1 MNKRTIITDNTE
13 PPKNYL
19 WHKLSP
25 TGLDLGIYECR
36 DGKWNKIEI
45 GGGGGSGGAENNDR
59 TITLN
64 DVEYI
69 EYTCNGFS
77 ESLGDYY
84 DIREKETSENGFS
97 KLLGFDDSIG
107 ILYITESTINEIK
120 NKIPEDGNNKELSI
134 LLMLKTN
141 TIFRFIASDIKNISI
156 YDLNAGKAVL
166 SEPVSLGQVGIKKF
180 KDYVKAGATQIAL
193 LVK

>member
-25 TGLDLGIYECR
+25 TGLDLGIYEYR

-45 GGGGGSGGAENNDR
+45 SEGGSDAEDNDR
-59 TITLN
+59 TITLK
-64 DVEYI
+64 DIEYI
-69 EYTCNGFS
+69 EYSCNGFS
-77 ESLGDYY
+77 DSLGDYY
-84 DIREKETSENGFS
+84 DINEKETSENGFS

-107 ILYITESTINEIK
+107 ILYITDSTINEIK
-120 NKIPEDGNNKELSI
+120 NKMPEDGNNKELTI
-134 LLMLKTN
+134 LLKLKTN
-141 TIFRFIASDIKNISI
+141 TSFRFITSDIKNINM
-156 YDLNAGKAVL
+156 YNPNDGKAVL
-166 SEPVSLGQVGIKKF
+166 SLPVSLGNYSLTEF
-180 KDYVKAGATQIAL
+180 KADAKAGATQIAL

>member
-1 MNKRTIITDNTE
+1 MNKRIIITDNTE

-25 TGLDLGIYECR
+25 AELDLGVYEYR

-45 GGGGGSGGAENNDR
+45 GVGSGGAENNDR

-69 EYTCNGFS
+69 QYSCNGFS
-77 ESLGDYY
+77 DSLGDYY
-84 DIREKETSENGFS
+84 DINEKETSENGFS

-107 ILYITESTINEIK
+107 ILYITDSTINEIK
-120 NKIPEDGNNKELSI
+120 NKIPEDGNNKELTI
-134 LLMLKTN
+134 LLKLKTN
-141 TIFRFIASDIKNISI
+141 TSFRFITSDIKNINM
-156 YDLNAGKAVL
+156 YNPNKGKAVL
-166 SEPVSLGQVGIKKF
+166 SSPVSLGNYSLQEF
-180 KDYVKAGATQIAL
+180 KANAKAGATQIAL

>member
-1 MNKRTIITDNTE
+1 MINWKYIFYTLISILLIGYIFISS
-13 PPKNYL
+13 K
-19 WHKLSP
+19 
-25 TGLDLGIYECR
+25 
-36 DGKWNKIEI
+36 KIEI
-45 GGGGGSGGAENNDR
+45 SGGGGDAENNDR
-59 TITLN
+59 TITLK
-64 DVEYI
+64 DIEHI

-77 ESLGDYY
+77 SSLGDYY

-120 NKIPEDGNNKELSI
+120 NKIPEDGNVKELSI

-141 TIFRFIASDIKNISI
+141 TVFQFLTSDIKNINMYNQSE
-156 YDLNAGKAVL
+156 GKAVL
-166 SEPVSLGQVGIKKF
+166 SLPVSLGNYSLTGLKA
-180 KDYVKAGATQIAL
+180 DAKAGATQIAL

>member
-25 TGLDLGIYECR
+25 AGLDLGIYEYR
-36 DGKWNKIEI
+36 DGKWNKVET
-45 GGGGGSGGAENNDR
+45 GAGSGGAENNDR

-64 DVEYI
+64 DVEWI
-69 EYTCNGFS
+69 QYTCDGFS
-77 ESLGDYY
+77 SSLEDYY
-84 DIREKETSENGFS
+84 YIHEKETSENGFS

-120 NKIPEDGNNKELSI
+120 NKIPEDGNNKELNI
-134 LLMLKTN
+134 LLTLKTN
-141 TIFRFIASDIKNISI
+141 TEFRFSISDIKNISV
-156 YDLNAGKAVL
+156 YDSNAGKAVL
-166 SEPVSLGQVGIKKF
+166 SRPVSIGQVPIQEF
-180 KDYVKAGATQIAL
+180 KNYVKAGATQIAL

>member
-25 TGLDLGIYECR
+25 AGLDLGIYEYR

-45 GGGGGSGGAENNDR
+45 GVGSGGAENNDR
-59 TITLN
+59 TITLK

-69 EYTCNGFS
+69 EYSCYGFS
-77 ESLGDYY
+77 SSLGDYY
-84 DIREKETSENGFS
+84 DVREKETSENGFS

-120 NKIPEDGNNKELSI
+120 NKIPEDGSDKELDI

-141 TIFRFIASDIKNISI
+141 TEFRFVASGIKNMNMYNPS
-156 YDLNAGKAVL
+156 DGKAVL
-166 SEPVSLGQVGIKKF
+166 SESVSLGNYNLNALKR
-180 KDYVKAGATQIAL
+180 DAKAGATQIAL